1 MRDIFSYPEE
11 QQTPLILH
19 DESINS
25 ENEEENEEQEELQ
38 LSQPPP
44 PQQQLQDEFPDD
56 FIVDE
61 NDVTNTNQ
69 SQNEEDIIISPDED
83 VIIPPNIEIDNNI
96 PLLPEGYD
104 KVLQDSLI
112 QQNQEEEQ
120 QQELPVENH
129 IIEEIKPPK
138 PLDRIQLSR
147 ERLKA
152 SRQVY

>member
-44 PQQQLQDEFPDD
+44 QQQLQDEFPDD

-69 SQNEEDIIISPDED
+69 SQNEENIIINPDED
-83 VIIPPNIEIDNNI
+83 AIIPPNIEIDNNI

-138 PLDRIQLSR
+138 PLDRIQLRR